1 MTAHRLINIALT
13 AALVVAVAT
22 ILSTGHLLD
31 DHSADWSESTA
42 LRDAQQQA
50 QAVERRERAAQQL
63 CIRLHGP
70 GVAAAW
76 DADDRLVCS
85 ARRGPA
91 RTVVAKG
98 GAL

>member
-13 AALVVAVAT
+13 AALTAAIAT

-31 DHSADWSESTA
+31 DHSAEWNHSTA

-50 QAVERRERAAQQL
+50 QANARRERAAQQL
-63 CIRLHGP
+63 CVKLHGP
-70 GVAAAW
+70 GVTAAW